1 MVRLPAFCVPFL
13 RIRVYLFRIPNSEF
27 RIFLQPCPR
36 HFPCRLHC
44 RGNRQRVHLIQRNKP
59 LPLRRIRVGRVHLI
73 QLHPPDLVRENV
85 LRVPRRADIPQI
97 HVHLRAE
104 I

>member
-1 MVRLPAFCVPFL
+1 MVRLPAFCVSIL
-13 RIRVYLFRIPNSEF
+13 RIHVSLFGIPHSEF
-27 RIFLQPCPR
+27 RIFLQPRPC
-36 HFPCRLHC
+36 HFPRRLHC

-59 LPLRRIRVGRVHLI
+59 LPLRRVRSYGFHLV

-85 LRVPRRADIPQI
+85 LRVPRGTDIPQI